1 VSTGQTLDLHL
12 LGHSV
17 LDNMPQGII
26 ICQPADSRV
35 IYANPA
41 WETVTGYPP
50 ADILGARPLYPH
62 WPAEERDKLMQ
73 QMLQARQDGRLDC
86 ENRLRHKDGRVIP
99 VQTYHGQVRDAE
111 GKLLALYQSVSDNSE
126 NKILEAKLLQAQKME
141 AVGHLAGGLAHD
153 MNNILQVILTSGD
166 MMLTEAGA
174 AHPWRQRIMDIIRAG
189 EKAAVLTRQLL
200 TFARKNKA
208 EVRLLDLNPLVGEF
222 QRMISRLLGER
233 IKVELTL
240 GHNLP
245 LVMADQSQLEQVLMN
260 LAVNS
265 RDAMD
270 QGGLFSI
277 ATREEYLDESYA
289 RTHPGVEPGRYA
301 MISVSDTGAGMDAE
315 DQKHLFEP
323 FFTTKT
329 KDQGTGLG
337 LSVVY
342 GIVQQHQGHIY
353 VYSEKGR
360 GATFKIFLPAA
371 ADQGRGRPA
380 QRQTQIRFGHGVVL
394 LVEDEDTVREMETQ
408 LLTSLGYQVL
418 PARNGE
424 QALEIFKERG
434 GNIDLLMSDMIM
446 PGLSGWELYMN
457 LKKQKPDIK
466 ALFAS
471 GYSDENIRPL
481 IKSHGVDFLQKPF
494 SLHKLSLKLHEVLK
508 RGPGGYRKFNTED

>member
-1 VSTGQTLDLHL
+1 MSAEHHLDMTMLGQSFLDH
-12 LGHSV
+12 
-17 LDNMPQGII
+17 MPQGLMV
-26 ICQPADSRV
+26 CHPDDSRV
-35 IYANPA
+35 IYVNPA
-41 WETVTGYPP
+41 WEAVTGYHLADMQDSRPP
-50 ADILGARPLYPH
+50 YPH
-62 WPAEERDKLMQ
+62 WIPAEKERMVQ
-73 QMLQARQDGRLDC
+73 QMLLARQNGFLDC
-86 ENRLRHKDGRVIP
+86 ECRLQRKDGKVIS
-99 VQTYHGQVRDAE
+99 VQAYHGQVRDGE
-111 GKLLALYQSVSDNSE
+111 GKLLACYQSVIDNTD

-174 AHPWRQRIMDIIRAG
+174 GHPWHQRIMDIILAG

-208 EVRLLDLNPLVGEF
+208 EFKVLDLNPLVTEF

-233 IKVELTL
+233 IKVEITL
-240 GHNLP
+240 GRNLP
-245 LVMADQSQLEQVLMN
+245 LVMADQSQMEQVLMN
-260 LAVNS
+260 LAVNA
-265 RDAMD
+265 RDAME

-277 ATREEYLDESYA
+277 ATREEFLDDNYA
-289 RTHPGVEPGRYA
+289 KTHPEVEPGRYA
-301 MISVSDTGAGMDAE
+301 LITVTDTGAGMEAE
-315 DQKHLFEP
+315 TQKHLFEP

-342 GIVQQHQGHIY
+342 GIVKQHQGHIY

-360 GATFKIFLPAA
+360 GTTFKIFLPAA
-371 ADQGRGRPA
+371 ADQGKGRHA
-380 QRQTQIRFGHGVVL
+380 QQQTDIRFGHGVVL
-394 LVEDEDTVREMETQ
+394 LVEDEDVVREMEIQ

-424 QALEIFKERG
+424 QALEMFAQRQGK
-434 GNIDLLMSDMIM
+434 IDLLMSDMIM
-446 PGLSGWELYMN
+446 PGLSGWELYMI
-457 LKKQKPDIK
+457 LKKQKPELK

-471 GYSDENIRPL
+471 GYSDESIRPL
-481 IKSHGVDFLQKPF
+481 IKSHGVEFLQKPF

-508 RGPGGYRKFNTED
+508 R